1 MQGSLPHSQGHNFEL
16 SVQLLSWEK
25 GRGRGWKQKMQQD
38 SDRSPNWEGRW
49 HGLGDCRQWMQQ
61 CLGKRNVSVTELI
74 PWLGEERAA
83 RLGGNS
89 RREPACVRGWNELG
103 LKNVEFRYILVKAQL
118 QTTKPPLAI
127 ISNSGFISQIGILS
141 AISCC
146 LINHS
151 KLCGFYQE
159 PRT

>member
-1 MQGSLPHSQGHNFEL
+1 
-16 SVQLLSWEK
+16 
-25 GRGRGWKQKMQQD
+25 
-38 SDRSPNWEGRW
+38 
-49 HGLGDCRQWMQQ
+49 MQQ
-61 CLGKRNVSVTELI
+61 CLGKSVSVTEAHTMVR
-74 PWLGEERAA
+74 EERAA

-127 ISNSGFISQIGILS
+127 ISNGGFISQMSILS

-146 LINHS
+146 LISHS